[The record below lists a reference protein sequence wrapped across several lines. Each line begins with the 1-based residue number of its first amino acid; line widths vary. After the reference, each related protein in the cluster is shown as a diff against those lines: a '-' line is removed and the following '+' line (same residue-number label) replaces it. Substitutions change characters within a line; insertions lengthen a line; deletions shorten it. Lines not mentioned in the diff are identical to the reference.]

1 MLAGYSSL
9 HKAYRLI
16 DVETSRLIY
25 NRDVIFDEQQGPFMP
40 ISPVPNPADQ
50 PMQAHDLGVRLP
62 LGHQT

>member
-25 NRDVIFDEQQGPFMP
+25 NCDVVFDEQRGPFMP
-40 ISPVPNPADQ
+40 VPSVSDPAEQ
-50 PMQAHDLGVRLP
+50 PMQAHDL
-62 LGHQT
+62 